1 MKIINKSFIIGKQI
15 IGNTRVKRKSP
26 LINNGMVEAIEHKNK
41 RLVVASINKIHT
53 SNLKIEDC

>member
-1 MKIINKSFIIGKQI
+1 MKNINKPFILGKQI
-15 IGNTRVKRKSP
+15 IGNTRMKRKSP

-41 RLVVASINKIHT
+41 RLVVSINKIHT